1 MFGLKKKSSEQKLT
15 LKLLSTD
22 LVSEF
27 DKKIKQQQDS
37 SNLKG
42 YRKGKAP
49 KEVIEQLYGEQITGQ
64 VIYEG
69 MTNAFY
75 KKVSEEKIS
84 VVGQPALNP
93 KTMDISKDVS
103 FEVVFEIYP
112 EFTLKKFSAIK
123 FKKPKASISDK
134 DINETIEKMQKRFGN
149 LEKIEGCADNGKFSK
164 IDFEGYMDGELFEG
178 GASKDYLIEI
188 GSNNMIPGFEEGIIG
203 MKEGDEKEININ
215 FPDDY
220 HAEDLKGKP
229 VTFKIKVNEVLE
241 TNKPKLD
248 KEFFTKT
255 GIEVETLEDFKK
267 DLQEKLQ
274 KDLEVTLKRKT
285 KERVFDALETL
296 NPVEIPSAM
305 VSAEA
310 DNLRKAAAQ
319 QMGMDIEKIS
329 DTDLPLD
336 GFTENATKR
345 VRLGVILNKIIEDKE
360 LKSEDKLVKEL
371 IEERASGFK
380 DPEQYKN
387 WIFSNE
393 EQLKNME
400 SLALEEQVTEFL
412 ISEAKTEDE
421 NLSFEEAMT
430 MS

>member
-15 LKLLSTD
+15 LKLLSAD

-103 FEVVFEIYP
+103 FEAVFEIYP

-123 FKKPKASISDK
+123 FKKPKASINDK

-285 KERVFDALETL
+285 KERVFDALEAL

-329 DTDLPLD
+329 ETDLPLD

-345 VRLGVILNKIIEDKE
+345 VRLGVILNKIIEDQE

-412 ISEAKTEDE
+412 IREAKTEDE

>member
-164 IDFEGYMDGELFEG
+164 IDFEGYMDGEPFEG

-387 WIFSNE
+387 WIFSNK

>member
-164 IDFEGYMDGELFEG
+164 IDFEGYMDGEPFEG

>member
-1 MFGLKKKSSEQKLT
+1 MRSS
-15 LKLLSTD
+15 
-22 LVSEF
+22 
-27 DKKIKQQQDS
+27 
-37 SNLKG
+37 
-42 YRKGKAP
+42 P
-49 KEVIEQLYGEQITGQ
+49 
-64 VIYEG
+64 
-69 MTNAFY
+69 
-75 KKVSEEKIS
+75 
-84 VVGQPALNP
+84 
-93 KTMDISKDVS
+93 
-103 FEVVFEIYP
+103 
-112 EFTLKKFSAIK
+112 
-123 FKKPKASISDK
+123 
-134 DINETIEKMQKRFGN
+134 RFGN
-149 LEKIEGCADNGKFSK
+149 LEKIEEASAKGKFSK

-188 GSNNMIPGFEEGIIG
+188 GSNNMIPGFEDGIIG

-229 VTFKIKVNEVLE
+229 VMFKIKVNEVLD
-241 TNKPKLD
+241 TNLPELN
-248 KEFFTKT
+248 KEFFEKV
-255 GIEVETLEDFKK
+255 GIEVETIEDFKK
-267 DLQEKLQ
+267 DLEDKLQ
-274 KDLEVTLKRKT
+274 KDLDVTLKRKI

-296 NPVEIPSAM
+296 NPIEIPTAM

-319 QMGMDIEKIS
+319 QMGMDVSKIT
-329 DTDLPLD
+329 DADLPLEN
-336 GFTENATKR
+336 FNENATKR

-360 LKSEDKLVKEL
+360 MKSQDEMVKEL

-387 WIFSNE
+387 WIYSSE

-412 ISEAKTEDE
+412 INEAKAEDE
-421 NLSFEEAMT
+421 NLSFEEVMT

>member
-1 MFGLKKKSSEQKLT
+1 
-15 LKLLSTD
+15 
-22 LVSEF
+22 
-27 DKKIKQQQDS
+27 
-37 SNLKG
+37 
-42 YRKGKAP
+42 
-49 KEVIEQLYGEQITGQ
+49 
-64 VIYEG
+64 
-69 MTNAFY
+69 
-75 KKVSEEKIS
+75 
-84 VVGQPALNP
+84 
-93 KTMDISKDVS
+93 
-103 FEVVFEIYP
+103 
-112 EFTLKKFSAIK
+112 
-123 FKKPKASISDK
+123 
-134 DINETIEKMQKRFGN
+134 
-149 LEKIEGCADNGKFSK
+149 
-164 IDFEGYMDGELFEG
+164 
-178 GASKDYLIEI
+178 
-188 GSNNMIPGFEEGIIG
+188 MIPGFEEEIIG

-229 VTFKIKVNEVLE
+229 VMFKIKVNEVLE

-319 QMGMDIEKIS
+319 QMGMDIEKNS
-329 DTDLPLD
+329 
-336 GFTENATKR
+336 TKR

>member
-1 MFGLKKKSSEQKLT
+1 MFGLKKKSSEQKIT

-93 KTMDISKDVS
+93 KNMDITKDVS

-123 FKKPKASISDK
+123 FKQPKASISDK
-134 DINETIEKMQKRFGN
+134 DIDETIEKMQKRFGN
-149 LEKIEGCADNGKFSK
+149 LEKIEGYADNGKFSK

-188 GSNNMIPGFEEGIIG
+188 GSNNMIPGFEEEIIG
-203 MKEGDEKEININ
+203 MKEGDEKEINIS

-229 VTFKIKVNEVLE
+229 VMFKIKVNEVLE

>member
-1 MFGLKKKSSEQKLT
+1 MFGIKKKGSEQKLT
-15 LKLLSTD
+15 FKLSSADLKT
-22 LVSEF
+22 EF
-27 DKKIKQQQDS
+27 DKKVKQQQDS

-49 KEVIEQLYGEQITGQ
+49 QDVIEQLYGEQITGQ
-64 VIYEG
+64 VIYEA
-69 MTNAFY
+69 MTNTFY
-75 KKVSEEKIS
+75 KKVSEDKIS

-93 KTMDISKDVS
+93 KSMDISKDVS
-103 FEVVFEIYP
+103 FEAIFEVYP
-112 EFTLKKFSAIK
+112 EFSLKKFSSIK
-123 FKKPKASISDK
+123 YKRPISSISEEDV
-134 DINETIEKMQKRFGN
+134 DETIKKMQKRFGN
-149 LEKIEGCADNGKFSK
+149 LEKIEEASSKGKFSK

-188 GSNNMIPGFEEGIIG
+188 GSNNMIPGFEDGIIG

-229 VTFKIKVNEVLE
+229 VMFKIKVNEVLD
-241 TNKPKLD
+241 TNLPELN
-248 KEFFTKT
+248 KEFFEKV
-255 GIEVETLEDFKK
+255 GIEVETIEDFKK
-267 DLQEKLQ
+267 DLEDKLQ
-274 KDLEVTLKRKT
+274 KDLDVTLKRKI

-296 NPVEIPSAM
+296 NPIEIPAAM

-319 QMGMDIEKIS
+319 QMGMDVSKIT
-329 DTDLPLD
+329 DADLPLEN
-336 GFTENATKR
+336 FNENATKR

-360 LKSEDKLVKEL
+360 MKSQDEMVKEL

-380 DPEQYKN
+380 DPEQYRN
-387 WIFSNE
+387 WIYSSD

-412 ISEAKTEDE
+412 INEAKAEDE
-421 NLSFEEAMT
+421 NLSFEEVMT

>member
-15 LKLLSTD
+15 LKLLSAD

-103 FEVVFEIYP
+103 FEAVFEIYP

-123 FKKPKASISDK
+123 FKKPKASINDK

-164 IDFEGYMDGELFEG
+164 IDFEGYIDGELFEG

-285 KERVFDALETL
+285 KERVFDALEAL

-329 DTDLPLD
+329 ETDLPLD

-345 VRLGVILNKIIEDKE
+345 VRLGVILNKIIEDQE

-412 ISEAKTEDE
+412 IREAKTEDE